1 MRYKGIMKAIIP
13 VAGLGTRMLP
23 ATKAIPKEM
32 LPIVDKPMIQYIVNE
47 IAAAGIKDI
56 VLVTN
61 GSKNSIEN
69 HFDTQFE
76 LESTLE
82 TRVKRQLLYE
92 VRSITPPGVNIMHI
106 RQGKALGLGH
116 AILSAKPVIG
126 DDDFVVVLPDV
137 LVDNLNSN
145 PAQDNLAA
153 MVRRF
158 NENATCQI
166 MVNPV
171 PKEQVSSFGVVDV
184 NGTDL
189 TSGQFA
195 RIQALVE
202 KPSLADAPSN
212 FAITGRYVL
221 HKKVWKQ
228 LAATLPGVGNEIQ
241 LTDAIAAH
249 LNAGGAI
256 EAYHITDRT
265 FDCGD
270 KLGLAMAYVEHALR
284 HEGIGEEFA
293 EFLRTLKV

>member
-1 MRYKGIMKAIIP
+1 
-13 VAGLGTRMLP
+13 
-23 ATKAIPKEM
+23 
-32 LPIVDKPMIQYIVNE
+32 
-47 IAAAGIKDI
+47 
-56 VLVTN
+56 
-61 GSKNSIEN
+61 
-69 HFDTQFE
+69 
-76 LESTLE
+76 
-82 TRVKRQLLYE
+82 VKRQLLDE

-153 MVRRF
+153 MVQRF
-158 NENATCQI
+158 NENAACQI

-171 PKEQVSSFGVVDV
+171 PKEQVSNFGVVDV
-184 NGTDL
+184 HGNGL
-189 TSGQFA
+189 TSGQFT

-202 KPSLADAPSN
+202 KPALADAPSN
-212 FAITGRYVL
+212 LAITGRYVL
-221 HKKVWKQ
+221 HRNVWKQ

-241 LTDAIAAH
+241 LTDAIAAY
-249 LNAGGAI
+249 LTAGGAI
-256 EAYHITDRT
+256 EAYHIADRT

-284 HEGIGEEFA
+284 HDGIGKEFA
-293 EFLRTLKV
+293 EFLRGLKV